1 MSMRINFVF
10 YLLDLVFADF
20 DQLDEEI
27 DKIRKGLKPKVNR
40 LRDLEHEEDMKGFN
54 LNPLSKDEMKMIESL

>member
-1 MSMRINFVF
+1 MRINFGF
-10 YLLDLVFADF
+10 YLIDLVFADF

-40 LRDLEHEEDMKGFN
+40 LRDLEHEDDMKGFN

>member
-1 MSMRINFVF
+1 MF

-40 LRDLEHEEDMKGFN
+40 LRDLEHEDDMKGFN
-54 LNPLSKDEMKMIESL
+54 LNPLSKEEMKIIESL

>member
-1 MSMRINFVF
+1 MF

>member
-1 MSMRINFVF
+1 MVF

-40 LRDLEHEEDMKGFN
+40 LRDLEHEDDMKGFN

>member
-1 MSMRINFVF
+1 MRINFEL

-40 LRDLEHEEDMKGFN
+40 LRDLEHEDDMKGFN